1 MSVITYIRECLS
13 KCFIVGT
20 PLTTKFM
27 SQNHLKL
34 HGNRPGLADHGHPD
48 KIEQPAAGPDKV
60 EKAVTGP
67 DKFELAAV
75 GPDKVE

>member
-1 MSVITYIRECLS
+1 
-13 KCFIVGT
+13 
-20 PLTTKFM
+20 M